1 MTISLVS
8 SCTYSFIWWR
18 KWAYK
23 LIIVVVAGVHCIE
36 AIWWLKK
43 RYFIKIQIIISGLKK
58 IIIIKPTIM
67 QTVMWTLGL
76 FQTFRA
82 KRSTFKRY
90 SVYPRIIFFFCFYYL
105 LLIVLMF
112 FLVIAILIKKSYTRN
127 KSIITTIRKKVNSK
141 TRFLLSLIIMIY
153 RRHAILFIITLF
165 AA

>member
-8 SCTYSFIWWR
+8 SCTYGFIWWR

-23 LIIVVVAGVHCIE
+23 LIIVVVVGVHCIE
-36 AIWWLKK
+36 AIRWLKK

-90 SVYPRIIFFFCFYYL
+90 SVYSYIIFFLFL
-105 LLIVLMF
+105 LFITNCSNVF
-112 FLVIAILIKKSYTRN
+112 SCNRHAHKKCYTRN
-127 KSIITTIRKKVNSK
+127 KSIIIRIRKKSIPKLVSSS
-141 TRFLLSLIIMIY
+141 R
-153 RRHAILFIITLF
+153 
-165 AA
+165 